1 MTSSTSAACWVGAYL
16 ALILAPLCVLLV
28 GPVPPGSGFWWD
40 LSMAFGFAGM
50 AMIGVQFLLTAR
62 FRRACAPFG
71 IDIIF
76 FFHRYLALLACALIL
91 LHFLI
96 LRIAHVEALGTVHP
110 LHAPW
115 HMTAGRAALV
125 LIAVLIGTSIWRK
138 QLRLHYDA
146 WRLLHIGLSVTA
158 YLLALGHIEGVG
170 YYIEAPAKRWLWTGY
185 TLFWLLLVVYV
196 RIVKPWRMRT
206 RPYRVTE
213 VRREHGDAWT
223 LAVEPEGHS
232 GLRFEPGQFAWLTL
246 RASPWHIKEHPFSI
260 ASSAE
265 RRDRLEF
272 TIKVLGD
279 FTRTIKETQVGE
291 VAYLDGP
298 YGVFSVDRYPQAP
311 GFVFIAGGIG
321 IAPIISML
329 RTLADRRET
338 RPLLLL
344 YGNQTWDDVILREP
358 LEALEGRLELR
369 IVHVLNDPPADWAG
383 ESGFITPELLRR
395 VLPEQAPALEYF
407 LLCGPK
413 PMSDAVQQALRGL
426 GVPLGRVH
434 FELFDMV

>member
-1 MTSSTSAACWVGAYL
+1 MSSSTSAVCWVGAYL
-16 ALILAPLCVLLV
+16 ALILAPLCVLLI

-40 LSMAFGFAGM
+40 LSMALGFAGM
-50 AMIGVQFLLTAR
+50 AVIGVQFLLTAR

-76 FFHRYLALLACALIL
+76 YFHRYLALLAGALL
-91 LHFLI
+91 LAHLLI
-96 LRIAHVEALGTVHP
+96 LRSGYVEALGPLHP

-125 LIAVLIGTSIWRK
+125 LIAVLIGTSLWRK
-138 QLRLHYDA
+138 RLRIHYDA
-146 WRLLHIGLSVTA
+146 WRLLHIGLSVAA
-158 YLLALGHIEGVG
+158 YVLALGHIEGVG

-196 RIVKPWRMRT
+196 RVVKPWRMRT

-213 VRREHGDAWT
+213 VRREHGRAWT
-223 LAVEPEGHS
+223 LALEPDGHP

-265 RRDRLEF
+265 HPDRLEF
-272 TIKVLGD
+272 TIKELGD
-279 FTRTIKETQVGE
+279 FTRTIRETQVGE

-298 YGVFSVDRYPQAP
+298 YGAFSVDRYPQAP

-329 RTLADRRET
+329 RTLADRGER

-344 YGNQTWDDVILREP
+344 YGNKCWDEVILREQ
-358 LEALEGRLELR
+358 LDALSERLDLR
-369 IVHVLNDPPADWAG
+369 LVHVLADPPADWEG
-383 ESGFITPELLRR
+383 ESGFVTPELLERA
-395 VLPEQAPALEYF
+395 LPARAQALEYF
-407 LLCGPK
+407 LCGPK
-413 PMSDAVQQALRGL
+413 PMSDAVQQALHGL

-434 FELFDMV
+434 SELFDMV